1 MGGYRVGSRPA
12 RFGLALRGRRVLRH
26 GDDIKKSLNDAEPF
40 GAGRV
45 LLFEGRGVRAHAN
58 EDTTMTTLH
67 TVQAAVVSVAEQNDA
82 NTATLAER
90 VAAAVS
96 ALRAYVPADAAAPRD
111 TAEFKNA
118 ADTIK
123 VALRQVYVQRARFTG
138 RDRSAPV
145 NMVMAEAVLNMTDV
159 QREALPKDGDERKVW
174 DAMLAY
180 CRNIWRDIADAAF
193 PKADKADGEGKAKG
207 KAKAAPTPD
216 TILANLD
223 AFLASNPAPALVA
236 NLFDQIAKRRP
247 AAK

>member
-1 MGGYRVGSRPA
+1 M
-12 RFGLALRGRRVLRH
+12 
-26 GDDIKKSLNDAEPF
+26 I
-40 GAGRV
+40 
-45 LLFEGRGVRAHAN
+45 
-58 EDTTMTTLH
+58 TLY

-82 NTATLAER
+82 NTVTLAER
-90 VAAAVS
+90 VAVAVD
-96 ALRAYVPADAAAPRD
+96 ALRAYVPAESMTPRD

-123 VALRQVYVQRARFTG
+123 VALREVYIQRARFTG

-145 NMVMAEAVLNMTDV
+145 NMVMAENVLKMTAE
-159 QREALPKDGDERKVW
+159 QREALPKDGEERKVW
-174 DAMLAY
+174 DATLAY

-193 PKADKADGEGKAKG
+193 PKSDKVDSEGTAKG
-207 KAKAAPTPD
+207 KTKAAPTPD

-236 NLFDQIAKRRP
+236 ILFDQIAKRRP

>member
-1 MGGYRVGSRPA
+1 MGSRPA
-12 RFGLALRGRRVLRH
+12 RFGLALSGGRVLRH
-26 GDDIKKSLNDAEPF
+26 GDNIKKSSDDAEPF

-45 LLFEGRGVRAHAN
+45 LLYEGRGVRAHAN
-58 EDTTMTTLH
+58 EDTMMTTLH

-90 VAAAVS
+90 VAAAVT
-96 ALRAYVPADAAAPRD
+96 ALRAYVPADATAPRD

-145 NMVMAEAVLNMTDV
+145 NMVMAEAVLNMTDA
-159 QREALPKDGDERKVW
+159 QREALAKDGEERKVW

-207 KAKAAPTPD
+207 KAKATPTPD

-223 AFLASNPAPALVA
+223 AFLADNPAPALVA

>member
-1 MGGYRVGSRPA
+1 
-12 RFGLALRGRRVLRH
+12 
-26 GDDIKKSLNDAEPF
+26 
-40 GAGRV
+40 
-45 LLFEGRGVRAHAN
+45 
-58 EDTTMTTLH
+58 MTTLY

-82 NTATLAER
+82 NSATLAVR
-90 VAAAVS
+90 VSAAVD
-96 ALRAYVPADAAAPRD
+96 ALRAYVPAESIAPRD

-123 VALRQVYVQRARFTG
+123 VALRQVYIQRARFTG

-145 NMVMAEAVLNMTDV
+145 NMVMAENVLNMTAE
-159 QREALPKDGDERKVW
+159 QREALPKDGEERTVW
-174 DAMLAY
+174 DATLAY

-193 PKADKADGEGKAKG
+193 PKSDKDGGEGTAKG
-207 KAKAAPTPD
+207 KVKTAPTSD

-223 AFLASNPAPALVA
+223 AFLASNPAPVLVA